1 MPAPSLLYFHAAP
14 GVEACQYD
22 QYLGFMQSRLP
33 GLPSIVQT
41 KPGSRGE
48 YW

>member
-1 MPAPSLLYFHAAP
+1 VPAPSLLYFHAAP
-14 GVEACQYD
+14 GEEACQYD
-22 QYLGFMQSRLP
+22 QYFGFMQSRLP
-33 GLPSIVQT
+33 GLPLIVQT